1 MNKSNLSYQTLRG
14 LAKQAAQNMG
24 LFSNAVQIVLDCN
37 STRYEN
43 KDLYNVYI
51 NYLNKQ
57 PEKTLSSQSNIT
69 TYYYLLGLI
78 NGSQT
83 KKDSLKID
91 NDFINRHIQVINY

>member
-24 LFSNAVQIVLDCN
+24 LFSNAVQVVLDCN

-43 KDLYNVYI
+43 QDLYNVYI
-51 NYLNKQ
+51 NYPNKQ
-57 PEKTLSSQSNIT
+57 PEKTLSSQSNVT

-78 NGSQT
+78 NGSLT
-83 KKDSLKID
+83 KKDTLKID
-91 NDFINRHIQVINY
+91 NDFINRHIEVIKG

>member
-1 MNKSNLSYQTLRG
+1 MNKFNLSYQTLRG

-24 LFSNAVQIVLDCN
+24 LFSNAVQVVLDCN

-51 NYLNKQ
+51 NYSNKQ

-78 NGSQT
+78 SGSLT
-83 KKDSLKID
+83 KKDTLKID
-91 NDFINRHIQVINY
+91 NDFITRHIEVLKV

>member
-1 MNKSNLSYQTLRG
+1 MSKSNLSYQTLRG

-24 LFSNAVQIVLDCN
+24 LFSNAVQVVLDCN

-51 NYLNKQ
+51 NYSNKQ
-57 PEKTLSSQSNIT
+57 PEKTLSSQSIIT

-83 KKDSLKID
+83 KKDTLKID
-91 NDFINRHIQVINY
+91 NDFINRHIEVIKV

>member
-24 LFSNAVQIVLDCN
+24 LFSNAVQVVLDCN

-43 KDLYNVYI
+43 QDLYNVYI
-51 NYLNKQ
+51 NYSNKQ

-83 KKDSLKID
+83 KKDTLKID